1 VKLAVASG
9 KGGTGKTT
17 VATNLAA
24 VAAGA
29 GRPVHLCDC
38 DVEEPNA
45 HLFVHPR
52 FDEQRDVTV
61 ALPVVDAGLCE
72 HCGTCAEICAFNAI
86 AAMPGRTVVFDD
98 LCHACGGCR
107 LVCPNAAISD
117 GNKRIGRLETGTA
130 RGFRF
135 THGRLDIGQIRAGEF
150 VIRDAPPGVTCPT
163 VAALRGA
170 DFALLV
176 TEPTPFGLHDLAAAV
191 ELVRALALPCG
202 VVVNRDGAGDDR
214 VARYCAD
221 EGIQLLPGIPFSRDV
236 ARAVSRGELIVDVLP
251 EMREI
256 FVSLLDAVTERL
268 DHPDTVREVRT

>member
-1 VKLAVASG
+1 
-9 KGGTGKTT
+9 
-17 VATNLAA
+17 
-24 VAAGA
+24 
-29 GRPVHLCDC
+29 
-38 DVEEPNA
+38 
-45 HLFVHPR
+45 
-52 FDEQRDVTV
+52 
-61 ALPVVDAGLCE
+61 
-72 HCGTCAEICAFNAI
+72 
-86 AAMPGRTVVFDD
+86 
-98 LCHACGGCR
+98 
-107 LVCPNAAISD
+107 
-117 GNKRIGRLETGTA
+117 
-130 RGFRF
+130 
-135 THGRLDIGQIRAGEF
+135 
-150 VIRDAPPGVTCPT
+150 VTCPT